1 VIITVSRMYGCG
13 GRDVAANVA
22 RQLGWSLLDSAMVD
36 EVAARLGVSLSE
48 VSSREE
54 KVPSL
59 VERISGALTLSAPE
73 SALPVADISMVEL
86 PEERLVAVQRSV
98 IEESISQGNAVL
110 VGRGAR
116 FILGERADALHVFCY
131 AAHASLVE
139 FAVKHRGVNPA
150 TAEKEVNKVN
160 REREQYVKRHWGH
173 DWRAMENYHLCL
185 DTGKLGIPAAADAV
199 VAAMKRRIEDR
210 GSRIEG

>member
-1 VIITVSRMYGCG
+1 MYGCG

-98 IEESISQGNAVL
+98 IEESISQG
-110 VGRGAR
+110 
-116 FILGERADALHVFCY
+116 
-131 AAHASLVE
+131 
-139 FAVKHRGVNPA
+139 
-150 TAEKEVNKVN
+150 
-160 REREQYVKRHWGH
+160 
-173 DWRAMENYHLCL
+173 
-185 DTGKLGIPAAADAV
+185 
-199 VAAMKRRIEDR
+199 
-210 GSRIEG
+210 